1 VELDPNNPQGHWILA
16 RALDAANQLPE
27 ALAEAEKAA
36 SLSGGSQPYN
46 GHLGYAYARI
56 GDRDRALEIVRKMQ
70 ELAKTRYISA
80 YYLALI
86 YATLGEPDLALASLE
101 KAYEE
106 RDTRLLEVFDPAFD
120 ILRSDVRFQ
129 DLVRRIGLPT

>member
-1 VELDPNNPQGHWILA
+1 
-16 RALDAANQLPE
+16 
-27 ALAEAEKAA
+27 
-36 SLSGGSQPYN
+36 
-46 GHLGYAYARI
+46 
-56 GDRDRALEIVRKMQ
+56 MQ